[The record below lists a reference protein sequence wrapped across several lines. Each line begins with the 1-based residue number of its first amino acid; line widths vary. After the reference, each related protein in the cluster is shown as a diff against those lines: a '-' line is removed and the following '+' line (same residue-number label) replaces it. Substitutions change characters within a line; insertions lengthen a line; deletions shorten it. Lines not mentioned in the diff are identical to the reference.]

1 MNGIVLGVVMLVSS
15 GVVSAAPES
24 PGVTVARAAL
34 TVNIPDDTAP
44 ALILPRDLF
53 NEQSRPP
60 SRFNRSRNAQR
71 TAANWSSKTARIV
84 GVAIG
89 AFGGFMAGGQIGYRV
104 AQKRDVD
111 DDGVSG
117 LRGVVIGAPIGAV
130 VGAVLGY
137 QLTK

>member
-1 MNGIVLGVVMLVSS
+1 MNGIVLGVVMLISS
-15 GVVSAAPES
+15 GGASPVLQTASA
-24 PGVTVARAAL
+24 TVAPTAL
-34 TVNIPDDTAP
+34 TINLPDDATP
-44 ALILPRDLF
+44 ALRLPRDLL
-53 NEQSRPP
+53 NEQSRPV
-60 SRFNRSRNAQR
+60 SRFDWSRSAQA
-71 TAANWSSKTARIV
+71 TAAKRSSRTARIV
-84 GVAIG
+84 GVAVG
-89 AFGGFMAGGQIGYRV
+89 AFGGFMAGGQIGYAV